1 MNINLHFQD
10 NVVLV
15 QGQTNQ
21 LMKQNI
27 KSRNKYKTKSRN
39 RSKTYMDT
47 GYMMKVTLQGRRE
60 RKIFSMNCV
69 GPADI
74 HEEKSE
80 V

>member
-1 MNINLHFQD
+1 
-10 NVVLV
+10 
-15 QGQTNQ
+15 
-21 LMKQNI
+21 MKQNI

-39 RSKTYMDT
+39 RYNTYMDT
-47 GYMMKVTLQGRRE
+47 GYMMEVTLQSGRE